1 MERRRYMIADK
12 RIVDTCWQ

>member
-1 MERRRYMIADK
+1 MERRYMIADK